1 MASKKKGYTSA
12 GAARRKQRKAQAAI
26 ETRQKKEF
34 TYRGKTVAELKELPL
49 EDLLKIMPSGVRR
62 SYTRGVTGGER
73 KLLQRIDELEPGSK
87 VLRTHYRHLA
97 ILPRF
102 VGHRIAV
109 YNGQE
114 FQEITVS
121 GEMIGHR
128 LGEFAPPTKVCAHSG
143 VGVGAT
149 RSSKHVPLK

>member
-34 TYRGKTVAELKELPL
+34 TYRGKTVGELKELPID
-49 EDLLKIMPSGVRR
+49 DLLQIMPSGVRR
-62 SYTRGVTGGER
+62 SYTRGVKDGER
-73 KLLQRIDELEPGSK
+73 KLLERIDTLEPGSV

-97 ILPRF
+97 VLPRF

-109 YNGQE
+109 YNGKE
-114 FQEITVS
+114 FQEVTVT

-128 LGEFAPPTKVCAHSG
+128 LGEFAPSTTVCAHSG

>member
-1 MASKKKGYTSA
+1 MAKKKGTTSA

-34 TYRGKTVAELKELPL
+34 TYRGKTVAELKELSL
-49 EDLLKIMPSGVRR
+49 DETLSLMPSSVRR
-62 SYTRGVTGGER
+62 SYTRGVKAGEK
-73 KLLQRIDELEPGSK
+73 KLLERIDSVEPGSAI
-87 VLRTHYRHLA
+87 LRTHYRHLA
-97 ILPRF
+97 VLPRF

-109 YNGQE
+109 YDGQE
-114 FQEITVS
+114 FKEVTIAP
-121 GEMIGHR
+121 EMIGHR
-128 LGEFAPPTKVCAHSG
+128 LGEFAASTKVCQHSG

>member
-1 MASKKKGYTSA
+1 MAKKKGYTSA
-12 GAARRKQRKAQAAI
+12 GAARRRQRKAQAQL

-34 TYRGKTVAELKELPL
+34 TYRGKTVAELKELSL
-49 EDLLKIMPSGVRR
+49 DDLLPLLPSKIRR
-62 SYTRGVTGGER
+62 SYVRGVAAGEK
-73 KLLQRIDELEPGSK
+73 KLLDRIDTVEAGSK

-102 VGHRIAV
+102 VDHRLGV
-109 YNGQE
+109 YDGKE
-114 FQEITVS
+114 FIEVTVVP
-121 GEMIGHR
+121 EMIGHR
-128 LGEFAPPTKVCAHSG
+128 LGEFAMSTKICGHSG

>member
-1 MASKKKGYTSA
+1 MAKKKGQSSA
-12 GAARRKQRKAQAAI
+12 GAARRRQRKQKALI

-34 TYRGKTVAELKELPL
+34 TYRGRSMEELKQLSLDEVLT
-49 EDLLKIMPSGVRR
+49 LLPSGPRR
-62 SYTRGVTGGER
+62 SYARGVTAGE
-73 KLLQRIDELEPGSK
+73 KKFLDRIDSVEPGSK

-97 ILPRF
+97 VLPRF

-114 FQEITVS
+114 FQEVTVAP
-121 GEMIGHR
+121 EMIGHR
-128 LGEFAPPTKVCAHSG
+128 LGEFAIPTKTVAHSG